1 MEKARRSDQSAL
13 AAFEAALDHNPL
25 WDSAKSNLARVR
37 WQISDDI
44 DGAIALYQDAL
55 TGMEDINYNH
65 YNLGILLT
73 WKGNREMALEHFK
86 LAPKMLK
93 IRGRSSTWTDARKML
108 VYELKKIGRR
118 EQAIEVLRGLVTE
131 APGDT
136 EAQDELEVL
145 LRSRDED
152 RA

>member
-1 MEKARRSDQSAL
+1 
-13 AAFEAALDHNPL
+13 
-25 WDSAKSNLARVR
+25 
-37 WQISDDI
+37 
-44 DGAIALYQDAL
+44 
-55 TGMEDINYNH
+55 
-65 YNLGILLT
+65 
-73 WKGNREMALEHFK
+73 
-86 LAPKMLK
+86 
-93 IRGRSSTWTDARKML
+93 ML